1 MTAAFGTEEYA
12 ANLALGHL
20 GQPEIASLKTDT
32 TTRARK
38 IRQFFP
44 AARDELLRHKPWNF
58 ATAWVTPS
66 ADPVPSLGHFKIR
79 YVMPDD
85 CLRIRFIKGDNRR
98 GWDIESGQAD
108 IAGVPVEATIL
119 VTNIDAPTVC
129 YTRRITAVRLWDAMF
144 LPAFGY
150 MLAGYCATALGKSQ
164 TWGDAMKAQA
174 MASTSEAAGVDA
186 KERGGQRCRPETSWA
201 RARRGRG
208 FSGRHL
214 LD

>member
-1 MTAAFGTEEYA
+1 MTSAFGTEEYA

-20 GQPEIASLKTDT
+20 GQPEIASLQGDT

-44 AARDELLRHKPWNF
+44 AARDELQRHKPWNF
-58 ATAWVTPS
+58 ATAWVAP
-66 ADPVPSLGHFKIR
+66 AMDPMASLGHLKNRF
-79 YVMPDD
+79 VMPAD
-85 CLRIRFIKGDNRR
+85 CLRVRFIKGDNRR
-98 GWDIESGQAD
+98 EWEIESGQGS
-108 IAGVPVEATIL
+108 IGGVPVEASIL
-119 VTNIDAPTVC
+119 VTNIDAPTIC

-150 MLAGYCATALGKSQ
+150 MLAGYCATGLGKSA
-164 TWGDAMKAQA
+164 TWGDDMIAKAKD
-174 MASTSEAAGVDA
+174 MTSDAAGVDA
-186 KERGGQRCRPETSWA
+186 KERGPQYGRPETSWQ

-214 LD
+214 RD